1 MYRKRFGLTGHP
13 LPKDARGKTFF
24 DKAPVHDK
32 LNRAFTRLL
41 DEPGLGIVTGDP
53 GVGKTT
59 ALRNRCAELPK
70 PDYLVL
76 YICDTAVSPLDL
88 YRALAQD
95 LGIKP
100 SHRRGQL
107 WTDIKRGLVHMVDER
122 HTAPILV
129 LDEAHHLSD
138 KFLVDLSGFLN
149 FAFDSRDLLTVWLVG
164 QPALRKALARQEHAA
179 LATRVAAHVHFDPFL
194 DKDAFVACIL
204 AALAAVGATEKIV
217 ADAALELLFR
227 QSRGFLRVAGK
238 ILRAALRIAHDREQ
252 SFVDEATM
260 TLAVEDVIAPPPPRA
275 PKA

>member
-24 DKAPVHDK
+24 DKGPTYDK
-32 LNRAFTRLL
+32 LSRVFARLL
-41 DEPGLGIVTGDP
+41 DEPGLGVVTGEP

-76 YICDTAVSPLDL
+76 YVCDTAVSPLDL
-88 YRALAQD
+88 YRSLAQE
-95 LGIKP
+95 LGVKP

-107 WTDIKRGLVHMVDER
+107 WTDIKKALVHMVDER
-122 HTAPILV
+122 HTSPVIV

-138 KFLVDLSGFLN
+138 KFLIDLTGFLN
-149 FAFDSRDLLTVWLVG
+149 FAFDSRDLLTLWLVG
-164 QPALRKALARQEHAA
+164 QPGLKKTLARQEHAA

-194 DKDAFVACIL
+194 DKDAFFACIT
-204 AALAAVGATEKIV
+204 ASLAAVGATEKIL
-217 ADAALELLFR
+217 AESALDLLFR
-227 QSRGFLRVAGK
+227 QSRGFLRIAAK
-238 ILRAALRIAHDREQ
+238 LLRAALRLAHEREQ

-260 TLAVEDVIAPPPPRA
+260 ALAVDDLLAPSPRPA
-275 PKA
+275 KA